1 MPGMKMKRFNHGP
14 SGDARQG
21 LALRM
26 VMPVSLCMTARYTH
40 CLALL
45 VLLAGSLAAADQ
57 AGVSY
62 EREIKPLLS
71 TYCYK
76 CHGAEKQKGDLNLAT
91 IANDDAAHRAGKT
104 WRRVLDKLR
113 VKDMPP
119 EEAPQPS
126 AAEWERLKA
135 GIAILKRPLGPP
147 DPGRVTIRRLNR
159 KEFDNTLHDLIGLD
173 LKSSADFPADD
184 VGDGFDNIG
193 DVLTLSPILFEKYLD
208 SADRILDKAIVD
220 EQVNLKL
227 TGEQLPATVDGKPVE
242 ASADGKGRAFTAI
255 GEAFLDVAAPSDGKY
270 TIKIKAGGEQAGSEP
285 VRMLVKVGNE
295 VVKEFKITASRTS
308 PTTVSAT
315 LSLMKGANHVAVCF
329 ANPYTEAAMSASP
342 PAATPKPSAA
352 AAAKPPPGKPGT
364 RTLIVDLVELVG
376 PPAPPL
382 TDIHK
387 RIFIAKPGPELG
399 KREAARTII
408 EHFAT
413 RAFREPVAKAKLD
426 RLMALF
432 DMADKQGETFNGS
445 VKEALEGVLISPYFL
460 YRLEHEQPDG
470 PSGGVVPV
478 SDWELASRM
487 SYFLWS
493 SMPDDE
499 LLDLAKEGKLH
510 DPATLDKQTRRMLL
524 SPKSHALVETFA
536 EQWLQLRSLA
546 SHEPDPGEFPDFDK
560 PLRKAMYDEATMFFE
575 SVMREDRSIIDFL
588 DSDYTFLNDRL
599 AKHYGIADVSGPA
612 MRKVKLNDRNRG
624 GVLSMAS
631 ILTVTS
637 GPTRTSPV
645 RRGQWIL
652 EQILGDPAPPPP
664 PGVKR
669 LPTPGKDADASL
681 SLRKLMEQHR
691 ADPACASCHQRMDP
705 LGFGFENY
713 DAIGRW
719 RERDG
724 SAAIDAAGTMP
735 GGKAFKGPAELKAM
749 LVANKEA
756 FVRTFSA
763 KLLTFALGR
772 SLLDCDDDTIDQLD
786 KALEHDQYR
795 FSTLVTRIVA
805 SFPFLNR
812 RNR

>member
-1 MPGMKMKRFNHGP
+1 MT
-14 SGDARQG
+14 SVC
-21 LALRM
+21 ALR
-26 VMPVSLCMTARYTH
+26 
-40 CLALL
+40 L
-45 VLLAGSLAAADQ
+45 VLLGLAVAAVSAADPMTI
-57 AGVSY
+57 SF
-62 EREIKPLLS
+62 ERDIKPLLK
-71 TYCYK
+71 TYCFK
-76 CHGAEKQKGDLNLAT
+76 CHGAEKQKGELNLST
-91 IANDDAAHRAGKT
+91 IANDEAARHAGKI
-104 WRRVLDKLR
+104 WRRVLDRLR
-113 VKDMPP
+113 VGDMPP
-119 EEAPQPS
+119 EEAPQPT
-126 AAEWERLKA
+126 AGEGDRLKA
-135 GIAILKRPLGPP
+135 GISILKRPLGPP

-159 KEFDNTLHDLIGLD
+159 KEYDNTIHDLIGLD

-193 DVLTLSPILFEKYLD
+193 DVLTLSPILLEKYLD
-208 SADRILDKAIVD
+208 AADKALDRAIVD

-227 TGEQLPATVDGKPVE
+227 TGEQLPALIEGKPVD
-242 ASADGKGRAFTAI
+242 ANADGKGRVFTAI
-255 GEAFLDVAAPSDGKY
+255 GEVSIDVAAPSDGKY
-270 TIKIKAGGEQAGSEP
+270 SIKVKAGGEQAGNEP
-285 VRMLVKVGNE
+285 VRMLIKVGNE
-295 VVKEFKITASRTS
+295 VVKEFKITATRSS

-315 LSLMKGANHVAVCF
+315 LSLAKGANHVAVCF
-329 ANPYTEAAMSASP
+329 ANPFSEAAMPAAPPSAPPKP
-342 PAATPKPSAA
+342 PAAASARMPA
-352 AAAKPPPGKPGT
+352 SKPGT
-364 RTLIVDLVELVG
+364 RTLIVDQVELLG

-382 TDIHK
+382 TDIQK
-387 RIFIAKPGPELG
+387 RIMIAKPGPEMG

-408 EHFAT
+408 DHFAT
-413 RAFREPVAKAKLD
+413 RAFREPVTKPKLD

-432 DMADKQGETFNGS
+432 DYADKQGETFNES
-445 VKEALEGVLISPYFL
+445 VREALEGVLISPYFL
-460 YRLEHEQPDG
+460 YRMEHEQPDG
-470 PSGGVVPV
+470 PAGAVVPV

-499 LLDLAKEGKLH
+499 LLELAKEGKLH
-510 DPATLDKQTRRMLL
+510 DPMTLDKQSRRMLQ
-524 SPKSHALVETFA
+524 SPRSHALVETFA
-536 EQWLQLRSLA
+536 EQWLQLRSLNG
-546 SHEPDPGEFPDFDK
+546 HEPDPGEFPDFDK
-560 PLRKAMYDEATMFFE
+560 ALRKAMYDEATMYFE
-575 SVMREDRSIIDFL
+575 AVMREDRSIIEFL
-588 DSDYTFLNDRL
+588 DSDYTFLNERL
-599 AKHYGIADVSGPA
+599 AKHYGIAEVTGPN
-612 MRKVKLNDRNRG
+612 MRKVKLTDRTRG

-691 ADPACASCHQRMDP
+691 ADPACSSCHQRMDP
-705 LGFGFENY
+705 LGFGFENF
-713 DAIGRW
+713 DATGRW

-724 SAAIDAAGTMP
+724 STAIDATGTMP
-735 GGKAFKGPAELKAM
+735 GGKSFKGPAELKAM

-756 FVRTFSA
+756 FARTLGG

-772 SLLDCDDDTIDQLD
+772 SLQDADDDTIELLG